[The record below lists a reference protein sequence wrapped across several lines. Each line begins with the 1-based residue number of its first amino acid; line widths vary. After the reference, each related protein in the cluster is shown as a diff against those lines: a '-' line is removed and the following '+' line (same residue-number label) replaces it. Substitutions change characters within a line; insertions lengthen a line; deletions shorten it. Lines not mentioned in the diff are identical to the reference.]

1 MNPIAIFILL
11 VIYGLG
17 TAASIAW
24 AQSLETTALLGF
36 LLWTSFFGFC
46 NAVGWAT
53 WWSRE
58 NWLD

>member
-1 MNPIAIFILL
+1 MSPLAIVALL
-11 VIYGLG
+11 IVYALG
-17 TAASIAW
+17 AAASAAW

-58 NWLD
+58 HWLD